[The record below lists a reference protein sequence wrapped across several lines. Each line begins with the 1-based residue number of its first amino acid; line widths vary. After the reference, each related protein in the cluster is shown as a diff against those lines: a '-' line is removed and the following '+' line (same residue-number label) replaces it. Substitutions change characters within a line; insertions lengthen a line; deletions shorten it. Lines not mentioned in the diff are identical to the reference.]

1 MAYGMGKGM
10 GRKGGQTGTVR
21 KPCPMGK
28 KGKKGKK

>member
-1 MAYGMGKGM
+1 MSYGMGKA
-10 GRKGGQTGTVR
+10 KGKGTTR

>member
-1 MAYGMGKGM
+1 MGKGM
-10 GRKGGQTGTVR
+10 GRKGGKTTTR

>member
-1 MAYGMGKGM
+1 MAYGMGKG
-10 GRKGGQTGTVR
+10 KGTTR